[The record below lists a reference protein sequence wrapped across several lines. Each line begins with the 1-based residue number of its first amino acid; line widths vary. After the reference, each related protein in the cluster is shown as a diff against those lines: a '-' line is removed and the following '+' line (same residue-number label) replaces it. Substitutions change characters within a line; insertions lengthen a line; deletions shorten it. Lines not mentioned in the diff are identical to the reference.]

1 MKFHPKAFLTLES
14 YVKPLNL
21 SKRNTIID
29 SSNRKVITYD
39 ILDGFRIMYFLVI
52 VLVCPSVFKHLR
64 DCSLVFPET
73 LHEVRGQ
80 LSKKSD
86 TTEILKGGIK
96 CQKFWFFTFSQKVV
110 ITSF

>member
-1 MKFHPKAFLTLES
+1 MKK
-14 YVKPLNL
+14 LNFECGL
-21 SKRNTIID
+21 SVNFSIKIYRRNL
-29 SSNRKVITYD
+29 V
-39 ILDGFRIMYFLVI
+39 FLVHIGPQVYLLGSI
-52 VLVCPSVFKHLR
+52 VIALARLSVFKYLR
-64 DCSLVFPET
+64 DRSLVFPDT

-86 TTEILKGGIK
+86 TTKILKGGIK